1 MHNKPIEVFLQELA
15 SNAPTPGG
23 GGASALMGATG
34 AALVAMVAN
43 LTLGKKGYEEV
54 TAEMQSQLDEAMS
67 LKQQFK
73 AMMNDDVEAFN
84 GLMGAYRLPKDTDE
98 QKALRSQA
106 IQKGL
111 VGATEAPLECARAC
125 AQGIRLAMRSAK
137 TGNTQVISDAGVAVL
152 ALQAG
157 LRSAALNVDI
167 NAPSIKD
174 RAYADAAVA
183 ELKGLLDECLPLAEE
198 AYQVVKG
205 RLG

>member
-1 MHNKPIEVFLQELA
+1 MHNKSIEVFLQELA

-23 GGASALMGATG
+23 GGAAALMGATG

-43 LTLGKKGYEEV
+43 LTLGKKGYEDV
-54 TAEMQSQLDEAMS
+54 TAEMQLQLDEAMT
-67 LKQQFK
+67 LKQRFK
-73 AMMNDDVEAFN
+73 AMMNEDVVAFN

-98 QKALRSQA
+98 QKTARSQA

-111 VGATEAPLECARAC
+111 MGATEAPMDCARAC

-152 ALQAG
+152 SLQAG

-174 RAYADAAVA
+174 RGYADAAVA
-183 ELKGLLDECLPLAEE
+183 ELQKLLDECLPLAEE

>member
-23 GGASALMGATG
+23 GGAAALMGATG

-54 TAEMQSQLDEAMS
+54 TAEMQLQLDEAMS

>member
-1 MHNKPIEVFLQELA
+1 
-15 SNAPTPGG
+15 
-23 GGASALMGATG
+23 
-34 AALVAMVAN
+34 
-43 LTLGKKGYEEV
+43 
-54 TAEMQSQLDEAMS
+54 
-67 LKQQFK
+67 
-73 AMMNDDVEAFN
+73 
-84 GLMGAYRLPKDTDE
+84 
-98 QKALRSQA
+98 
-106 IQKGL
+106 
-111 VGATEAPLECARAC
+111 
-125 AQGIRLAMRSAK
+125 
-137 TGNTQVISDAGVAVL
+137 VL

>member
-54 TAEMQSQLDEAMS
+54 TAEMQLQLDEAMS